1 MKKAGNDF
9 CELPLKAPEEVK
21 EEVQEV
27 TVSPA
32 TAKEISID
40 IAVEAVLSTFNDFFQ
55 QEWH

>member
-1 MKKAGNDF
+1 MCRFLLAVKKAGNDF

-21 EEVQEV
+21 KEIQEV

-40 IAVEAVLSTFNDFFQ
+40 AVVEAVQ
-55 QEWH
+55 RAKI